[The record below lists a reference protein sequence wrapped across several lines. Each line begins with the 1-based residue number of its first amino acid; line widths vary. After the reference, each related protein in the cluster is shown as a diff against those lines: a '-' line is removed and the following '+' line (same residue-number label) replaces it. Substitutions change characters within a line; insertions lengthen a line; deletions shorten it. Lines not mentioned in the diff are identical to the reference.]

1 MARTEAAG
9 QARDNA
15 GGGSRVRLPR
25 FSPRKSRPQADLQEH
40 EDAWLDSLEDAPSRT
55 GLQGLRDKFYE
66 SLGGTGRWLEDA
78 WNFLSTSLG
87 RLLALMIVLSVML
100 LASGYAMSQSGQSRE
115 NALETLLNATEP
127 TSNSAHTLYTSLS
140 QADTLATTSF
150 VQPGLQTAESHRRYV
165 ATIDEAVI
173 AADEVVRGSALAGD
187 HSEHAAEVQELTRDI
202 QRMLPQYTG
211 LMERAQANQRVG
223 NPLGVAYMTQ
233 ASTLMRETMLTKAE
247 RLLNITRDQV
257 DEEMRR
263 LTLPQ
268 LVPLSGLLAGIAALV
283 FTQWVLWRMFR
294 RRLNR
299 GFLVSTALMLAA
311 AVWVISANS
320 ASWLAGTRGFEAA
333 SDQFEQLTSAR
344 ITAQETRTTET
355 LTLLTRRTGGR
366 SGPEMGDTA
375 NEVTGALDAVTPT
388 ADPERVATTRRA
400 LTDWRVS
407 HSRMMAALQQG
418 DYARAVD
425 IAASQELVDASPS
438 TASSFQTLDKGLA
451 ELISQSR
458 TDLRTHITN
467 SLKASDSVAP
477 GVMVLTVLAFLMAW
491 LGVRPRIQE
500 YL

>member
-15 GGGSRVRLPR
+15 GGRSRVRLPR

-87 RLLALMIVLSVML
+87 RLLALMILLSVML

-150 VQPGLQTAESHRRYV
+150 VQPGLKTAESHRRYV

-268 LVPLSGLLAGIAALV
+268 LFPLSGLLAGIAALV

-299 GFLVSTALMLAA
+299 GFLMSTALMLAA

-344 ITAQETRTTET
+344 ITAQEPRTTET

-375 NEVTGALDAVTPT
+375 NEVTGALDAVAPT

>member
-15 GGGSRVRLPR
+15 GGRSRVRLPR

-87 RLLALMIVLSVML
+87 RLLALMILLSVML

-202 QRMLPQYTG
+202 QRMLPQYTC
-211 LMERAQANQRVG
+211 
-223 NPLGVAYMTQ
+223 
-233 ASTLMRETMLTKAE
+233 
-247 RLLNITRDQV
+247 LLYTSDAA
-257 DEEMRR
+257 DE
-263 LTLPQ
+263 
-268 LVPLSGLLAGIAALV
+268 
-283 FTQWVLWRMFR
+283 
-294 RRLNR
+294 
-299 GFLVSTALMLAA
+299 
-311 AVWVISANS
+311 
-320 ASWLAGTRGFEAA
+320 
-333 SDQFEQLTSAR
+333 
-344 ITAQETRTTET
+344 
-355 LTLLTRRTGGR
+355 
-366 SGPEMGDTA
+366 
-375 NEVTGALDAVTPT
+375 
-388 ADPERVATTRRA
+388 
-400 LTDWRVS
+400 
-407 HSRMMAALQQG
+407 
-418 DYARAVD
+418 
-425 IAASQELVDASPS
+425 
-438 TASSFQTLDKGLA
+438 
-451 ELISQSR
+451 
-458 TDLRTHITN
+458 
-467 SLKASDSVAP
+467 
-477 GVMVLTVLAFLMAW
+477 
-491 LGVRPRIQE
+491 
-500 YL
+500 

>member
-1 MARTEAAG
+1 MEAAG
-9 QARDNA
+9 EARGRT
-15 GGGSRVRLPR
+15 GGGSRVKLPR
-25 FSPRKSRPQADLQEH
+25 FSPRKSQPVVDLQEH
-40 EDAWLDSLEDAPSRT
+40 EDAWLDSLEEAPPRT
-55 GLQGLRDKFYE
+55 GLRGLRDKFYD
-66 SLGGTGRWLEDA
+66 SLGGTGRWMGNA
-78 WNFLSTSLG
+78 WSFLTTSVG
-87 RLLALMIVLSVML
+87 RLLALMVLLSVML

-115 NALETLLNATEP
+115 NALETLLSATEP

-165 ATIDEAVI
+165 ATIDKAVI
-173 AADEVVRGSALAGD
+173 AADEVVRGSAVAGAHTE
-187 HSEHAAEVQELTRDI
+187 HSAEVQELVRDI

-233 ASTLMRETMLTKAE
+233 ASTLMRETMLAKAE

-257 DEEMRR
+257 DDEMRR

-268 LVPLSGLLAGIAALV
+268 FVPLSGLLAGIAALV

-311 AVWVISANS
+311 TVWVISANS
-320 ASWLAGTRGFEAA
+320 AAWLAGTRGFEAA
-333 SDQFEQLTSAR
+333 SHQFEQLTSAR

-355 LTLLTRRTGGR
+355 LTLLTRRMGDR
-366 SGPEMGDTA
+366 SATEMGDTA
-375 NEVTGALDAVTPT
+375 DEVTRALDTLPPS
-388 ADPERVATTRRA
+388 ADEELVATTRRA

-407 HSRMMAALQQG
+407 HSRMMTALQQG
-418 DYARAVD
+418 DYEHAVD

-438 TASSFQTLDKGLA
+438 AATSFHTLDKGLA
-451 ELISQSR
+451 DLISQSR
-458 TDLRTHITN
+458 TDLRSHVTN

-477 GVMVLTVLAFLMAW
+477 GVMVLTILAFLMAW
-491 LGVRPRIQE
+491 IGVRPRIQE